1 MSDAL
6 KEIRIEESATAFP
19 SVLTTETAAW
29 VAGSMASLFRA
40 LRSGRIDARACERL
54 QEVVVF
60 IARFTP
66 ADILLADGR
75 QRAYFTYR
83 QLSEELGL
91 GADSTQAVQRA
102 LRTLSLSP
110 KPTDPYS
117 YRLASELISR
127 ERGGVPI
134 LRPLIKS
141 DRRGQAS
148 TWELVGIEPR
158 RAFLSGEASVVESS
172 GPVVERSRSVVESRK
187 PVVEKCQPVVSSSEH
202 DCTTVLRDNPN
213 AQVTASCENNVSAR
227 NESNQSV
234 VRTSADVKELS
245 TTTSSISH
253 TLSLRAKGY
262 HEAIAPFQ
270 CSPGKREE
278 ETVKAYESLI
288 DRGYSPEAIIGGIEK
303 YMAVTLPSEQKRFPL
318 KFFEDA
324 DLVRG
329 WCGKPEKQV
338 NAKALLPT
346 TGGWFYP
353 FEGGLDRV
361 RCNRSASREE
371 AAEAVREMV
380 ARGDKNL

>member
-6 KEIRIEESATAFP
+6 KEIRFEESATVFP

-29 VAGSMASLFRA
+29 VASSTVSLFRA
-40 LRSGRIDARACERL
+40 LRSGRVDARACERL

-75 QRAYFTYR
+75 QRACFTYR

-117 YRLASELISR
+117 YRLASDLISR

-148 TWELVGIEPR
+148 IWELVGIRPR
-158 RAFLSGEASVVESS
+158 RVFVSGEASVAESS
-172 GPVVERSRSVVESRK
+172 GPVVESNRSVVESRK
-187 PVVEKCQPVVSSSEH
+187 PVVKQCQPVVPPLEC
-202 DCTTVLRDNPN
+202 DCTTIHRDNSDTR
-213 AQVTASCENNVSAR
+213 ASASCEDNVSTR
-227 NESNQSV
+227 SESNQSV
-234 VRTSADVKELS
+234 VRAGASGDKLS
-245 TTTSSISH
+245 TTTSPISH
-253 TLSLRAKGY
+253 SPSLGAKGY
-262 HEAIAPFQ
+262 REAIAPFQ
-270 CSPGKREE
+270 CSPGMREE
-278 ETVKAYESLI
+278 ETIKAYESLI
-288 DRGYSPEAIIGGIEK
+288 DRGYSQEAIVSGINR
-303 YMAVTLPSEQKRFPL
+303 YLASIPRPEQRRFPL

-324 DLVRG
+324 DLVRI
-329 WCGKPEKQV
+329 WCGKPEKHV
-338 NAKALLPT
+338 STKTLWPT
-346 TGGWFYP
+346 PDGWVYP
-353 FEGGLDRV
+353 FGDGPDYVLCDR
-361 RCNRSASREE
+361 NASREE

-380 ARGDKNL
+380 ARGDKKL

>member
-6 KEIRIEESATAFP
+6 KEIRIEESATVFP

-29 VAGSMASLFRA
+29 VASSTASLFRA
-40 LRSGRIDARACERL
+40 LRSGRVDARACERL
-54 QEVVVF
+54 QEMVVF

-75 QRAYFTYR
+75 QRACFTYR

-91 GADSTQAVQRA
+91 DADSTQAVQRA

-117 YRLASELISR
+117 YRLASDLISR

-148 TWELVGIEPR
+148 IWELVDIRPR
-158 RAFLSGEASVVESS
+158 RVFVSGEASVVESS
-172 GPVVERSRSVVESRK
+172 GPVVESNRSVVESRK
-187 PVVEKCQPVVSSSEH
+187 PVVKKCQPVVPPLEC
-202 DCTTVLRDNPN
+202 DCTTIQRENSDTQ
-213 AQVTASCENNVSAR
+213 ASASCEDNVSTR
-227 NESNQSV
+227 SESNQSV
-234 VRTSADVKELS
+234 VRASANGNKLS
-245 TTTSSISH
+245 TPTFSISH
-253 TLSLRAKGY
+253 TLSLRARGY
-262 HEAIAPFQ
+262 REVVAPFQ
-270 CSPGKREE
+270 CSPGMREE

-288 DRGYSPEAIIGGIEK
+288 DRGYSPEAILSGIEK
-303 YMAVTLPSEQKRFPL
+303 YMAVTPPSEQKRFPL

-329 WCGKPEKQV
+329 WCGKPEKRV

-346 TGGWFYP
+346 TDGWFYP
-353 FEGGLDRV
+353 FDGGLDRV
-361 RCNRSASREE
+361 RCDRSASREE
-371 AAEAVREMV
+371 AAEAVRKMV
-380 ARGDKNL
+380 ARGDKEL